1 MVKQLFY
8 KLIES
13 WDKIAKA
20 YCSRIAYDNGLTLYV
35 TRDIVPY
42 NKKDRH
48 LSIESI
54 NDVSYIQCV
63 LPEQSEHYTFVIE
76 TPIGTWYIVPEFTDR
91 VEYAKVLD
99 TIDNSLKLFEQSQ
112 LNKYLSDFEDIED
125 EV

>member
-1 MVKQLFY
+1 MIKQLFY

-20 YCSRIAYDNGLTLYV
+20 YCSRIKYDNGLMFYI
-35 TRDIVPY
+35 TRDITPY

-54 NDVSYIQCV
+54 NDSSYIRCV

-76 TPIGTWYIVPEFTDR
+76 TPIGARYIVPEFTDR

-125 EV
+125 KV

>member
-8 KLIES
+8 KLLES
-13 WDKIAKA
+13 WNKITKA

-35 TRDIVPY
+35 TRDTVPY

-54 NDVSYIQCV
+54 NDVSYIWQT
-63 LPEQSEHYTFVIE
+63 LSEKSDHYMFIIE
-76 TPIGTWYIVPEFTDR
+76 TPIGTRYIVPEFTDR